1 MSAAKKSTSRSAA
14 KKPAAKRA
22 PAKKPTTTKVTR
34 ASQPAESA
42 HTSFRVSKHSK
53 EEFFTFRVTRQTL
66 YWLILSG
73 IVLLLGLWVLNI
85 SLKVE
90 RIYDQIDS
98 NTRASVYNDVRY

>member
-1 MSAAKKSTSRSAA
+1 MSAAKKSTSSSAT
-14 KKPAAKRA
+14 AKRA

-85 SLKVE
+85 SMKVE

-98 NTRASVYNDVRY
+98 NTRASVRSEVRY